1 MGFAAVFLMAALLG
15 AASYGTGLLPLT
27 VAFSRNSLAAL
38 TTYGTGLLL
47 GAALGVV
54 IPEGV
59 ETLVSSTATPAFATP
74 FIGLSLVAGF
84 IFMLAVERLFSH
96 PAHDTLPSNS
106 SATQQHRPANVS
118 SVEFDVELGELE
130 REQGIPGDSSSRPP
144 VPKPV
149 RDTQEN
155 QRRAL
160 PLTLGLVVHALADG
174 LALGSAALSESAEDA
189 AAGAPESLVPSGL
202 SIIVFLALAIHKA
215 PTALALTTSL
225 LATDLPVADCKRHL
239 AMFSASTPVGT
250 LLSYAV
256 LSFFGTSGHS
266 RWPGVTLLFSGGSF
280 LYVAAVLQ
288 PSLAHGSPL
297 NSAGGESL
305 TGRAKTLLTIGGM
318 VTPYLISLFLGD
330 DQGHA

>member
-1 MGFAAVFLMAALLG
+1 MGFAAVFVMAALLG

-27 VAFSRNSLAAL
+27 VAFSRSSLAAL

-59 ETLVSSTATPAFATP
+59 ETLISSSPTPAFATP
-74 FIGLSLVAGF
+74 FIGLSLVSGF
-84 IFMLAVERLFSH
+84 VFMLFMEHQISH
-96 PAHDTLPSNS
+96 TVHDTPQSGP
-106 SATQQHRPANVS
+106 QQPEQAEVT

-130 REQGIPGDSSSRPP
+130 RDEGIPGQSASRLPSRNRNP
-144 VPKPV
+144 VKDV
-149 RDTQEN
+149 VEN

-174 LALGSAALSESAEDA
+174 LALGSAALSETGDHTGA
-189 AAGAPESLVPSGL
+189 AAFQSIVPSGL
-202 SIIVFLALAIHKA
+202 SVIVFFALAIHKA

-225 LATDLPVADCKRHL
+225 VATDLPVADCKRHL
-239 AMFSASTPVGT
+239 AIFSASTPVGT

-256 LSFFGTSGHS
+256 LSFFGASGSS

-288 PSLAHGSPL
+288 PSLAQGNAL
-297 NSAGGESL
+297 NTVGGEVL
-305 TGRAKTLLTIGGM
+305 TGRAKTLLTVGGM
-318 VTPYLISLFLGD
+318 VTPYLVSFIFGD
-330 DQGHA
+330 DHGV